1 LTDFLIFEKQ
11 RPKHSPYDP
20 TIGYAHPPTHPPARL
35 PLGDRG
41 FRYLP
46 ELVLLLLLGSMPLH
60 LIAQVPRQT
69 QLWVV
74 KKEFGYTN
82 EIRINNSSP
91 EISIVTLDENQ
102 SGPQTSL
109 IGDQKQIIK
118 KGSVWNSRYGF
129 TDYTNWWK
137 YPPETQGF
145 TGMMGGLYRNEVTPI
160 IFHQRKPVTCG
171 WIKAN
176 ATIDTGAELKK
187 TRADTRIMLRHASAY
202 GSENRGVRIAV
213 TAYYYDWMTGSGWVP
228 AGIIPPD
235 QITVLDQRLDC
246 NGQVILK
253 LGSGDFEVTPKVS
266 GNYQF
271 YEFVVTATPARDH
284 HRTWSYHPKLE
295 TAGSPP
301 AKPDRFNLFY
311 VTEND
316 GCICDSDP
324 RLDPNLGLFESTL
337 FKSDSVPVAAELFV
351 YNSYFLKFPNPFGSS
366 TNPDYNGI
374 RRERDADQL
383 LDAPFANIKIVK
395 SMYWD
400 DEWKAGRS
408 QVGGNNM
415 VIIRDA
421 PMIVFMHEL
430 GHNVGLRHRDPGPSL
445 MSEKPLT
452 PTSWKINR
460 AERVAFER

>member
-1 LTDFLIFEKQ
+1 
-11 RPKHSPYDP
+11 
-20 TIGYAHPPTHPPARL
+20 
-35 PLGDRG
+35 
-41 FRYLP
+41 
-46 ELVLLLLLGSMPLH
+46 MPLH
-60 LIAQVPRQT
+60 LLAQAPRQT
-69 QLWVV
+69 QLWVL
-74 KKEFGYTN
+74 KKEFGYKN

-91 EISIVTLDENQ
+91 EITIVTLDENQ
-102 SGPQTSL
+102 AGPLTDVV
-109 IGDQKQIIK
+109 GEQKEITK
-118 KGSVWNSRYGF
+118 KSFQYNNIYGL
-129 TDYTNWWK
+129 TDYTYWWK

-145 TGMMGGLYRNEVTPI
+145 TGMMGGLYRDDVIPYS
-160 IFHQRKPVTCG
+160 FHKRKPVTCG

-187 TRADTRIMLRHASAY
+187 TKADTRIMLRHASAY
-202 GSENRGVRIAV
+202 GSEKRGVRIAV

-228 AGIIPPD
+228 AGIIPPN

-253 LGSGDFEVTPKVS
+253 FGSGDFEVPPKVS
-266 GNYQF
+266 GSYQF

-301 AKPDRFNLFY
+301 YKPDRFNLFY
-311 VTEND
+311 VTDID

-351 YNSYFLKFPNPFGSS
+351 YNSYILKFPTPFGSS
-366 TNPDYNGI
+366 TNPDYNDI
-374 RRERDADQL
+374 RRERDANAL
-383 LDAPFANIKIVK
+383 LKSPFANIKIVK
-395 SMYWD
+395 SMYWED
-400 DEWKAGRS
+400 IWKDGWG

-415 VIIRDA
+415 LVIKDA
-421 PMIVFMHEL
+421 PMRVFMHEL
-430 GHNVGLRHRDPGPSL
+430 GHNVGLLHRDPGQNL

>member
-1 LTDFLIFEKQ
+1 
-11 RPKHSPYDP
+11 
-20 TIGYAHPPTHPPARL
+20 
-35 PLGDRG
+35 
-41 FRYLP
+41 
-46 ELVLLLLLGSMPLH
+46 
-60 LIAQVPRQT
+60 
-69 QLWVV
+69 
-74 KKEFGYTN
+74 
-82 EIRINNSSP
+82 
-91 EISIVTLDENQ
+91 
-102 SGPQTSL
+102 
-109 IGDQKQIIK
+109 
-118 KGSVWNSRYGF
+118 
-129 TDYTNWWK
+129 
-137 YPPETQGF
+137 
-145 TGMMGGLYRNEVTPI
+145 MMGGLYRNEVTPI

-266 GNYQF
+266 GSYQF

-324 RLDPNLGLFESTL
+324 RLDPSTGLSNLIEF
-337 FKSDSVPVAAELFV
+337 DSVPVAAELFV
-351 YNSYFLKFPNPFGSS
+351 YDSYFLKFPNPFGSS
-366 TNPDYNGI
+366 TNPDYCNI
-374 RRERDADQL
+374 MRRYDADAL
-383 LDAPFANIKIVK
+383 LAAPFADIKMVQSMYLDRKSKDGWSQIGGNKFIIVK
-395 SMYWD
+395 
-400 DEWKAGRS
+400 
-408 QVGGNNM
+408 
-415 VIIRDA
+415 DA
-421 PMIVFMHEL
+421 PRNVLMHEL
-430 GHNVGLRHRDPGPSL
+430 GHNLGLHHRNSSAANLMHERGPSTAW
-445 MSEKPLT
+445 E
-452 PTSWKINR
+452 INR

>member
-1 LTDFLIFEKQ
+1 MIRISTTHTARRAR
-11 RPKHSPYDP
+11 RPP
-20 TIGYAHPPTHPPARL
+20 RN
-35 PLGDRG
+35 RG

-46 ELVLLLLLGSMPLH
+46 ELILLLLLGAMPLH

-74 KKEFGYTN
+74 KKELGYTN

-91 EISIVTLDENQ
+91 EITIVTLDENQ
-102 SGPQTSL
+102 SGPQTDVV
-109 IGDQKQIIK
+109 GEQKEITKRSAIF
-118 KGSVWNSRYGF
+118 NNRYGL
-129 TDYTNWWK
+129 TDYTYWWK
-137 YPPETQGF
+137 YPPETQGL
-145 TGMMGGLYRNEVTPI
+145 TGMMGGLFRDEVIPY
-160 IFHQRKPVTCG
+160 IFHQPKPVTCG

-202 GSENRGVRIAV
+202 GAEKRGVRIAV

-228 AGIIPPD
+228 AGIIPPN

-266 GNYQF
+266 GSYQF

-324 RLDPNLGLFESTL
+324 RLDPSTGLSNLIEF
-337 FKSDSVPVAAELFV
+337 DSVPVAAELFV
-351 YNSYFLKFPNPFGSS
+351 YDSYFLKFPNPFGSS
-366 TNPDYNGI
+366 TNPDYCNI
-374 RRERDADQL
+374 KDMDHADAL
-383 LDAPFANIKIVK
+383 LNAPFADIKMVQ
-395 SMYWD
+395 SMYWSGK
-400 DEWKAGRS
+400 WKDGR
-408 QVGGNNM
+408 GFPGKN
-415 VIIRDA
+415 IIIIKDA
-421 PMIVFMHEL
+421 PSNVLIHEL
-430 GHNVGLRHRDPGPSL
+430 GHNLGLGHRNSFIGNLMHERGPSTAW
-445 MSEKPLT
+445 E
-452 PTSWKINR
+452 INR

>member
-1 LTDFLIFEKQ
+1 
-11 RPKHSPYDP
+11 
-20 TIGYAHPPTHPPARL
+20 
-35 PLGDRG
+35 
-41 FRYLP
+41 
-46 ELVLLLLLGSMPLH
+46 LLLLGSTPLH

-69 QLWVV
+69 QLWVL

-91 EISIVTLDENQ
+91 EITIVTLDENQ
-102 SGPQTSL
+102 VGPQNDVV
-109 IGDQKQIIK
+109 GEQKEITK
-118 KGSVWNSRYGF
+118 KSSQYNSRYGF

-145 TGMMGGLYRNEVTPI
+145 TGMMGGLYRNEVIPV

-202 GSENRGVRIAV
+202 GAEKRGVRIAV
-213 TAYYYDWMTGSGWVP
+213 TAYYYDWLTGSGWVP
-228 AGIIPPD
+228 AGMIPPD

-253 LGSGDFEVTPKVS
+253 LGRGDFEVTPKVS

-301 AKPDRFNLFY
+301 DKPDRFNLFY
-311 VTEND
+311 VTETD

-324 RLDPNLGLFESTL
+324 RLDPSTGLSNLIEF
-337 FKSDSVPVAAELFV
+337 DSVPVAA
-351 YNSYFLKFPNPFGSS
+351 
-366 TNPDYNGI
+366 
-374 RRERDADQL
+374 
-383 LDAPFANIKIVK
+383 
-395 SMYWD
+395 
-400 DEWKAGRS
+400 
-408 QVGGNNM
+408 
-415 VIIRDA
+415 
-421 PMIVFMHEL
+421 
-430 GHNVGLRHRDPGPSL
+430 
-445 MSEKPLT
+445 
-452 PTSWKINR
+452 
-460 AERVAFER
+460 

>member
-1 LTDFLIFEKQ
+1 
-11 RPKHSPYDP
+11 
-20 TIGYAHPPTHPPARL
+20 
-35 PLGDRG
+35 
-41 FRYLP
+41 
-46 ELVLLLLLGSMPLH
+46 MPLH
-60 LIAQVPRQT
+60 LLAQEPRQT
-69 QLWVV
+69 QLWVL
-74 KKEFGYTN
+74 KKEFGSTN

-91 EISIVTLDENQ
+91 EITIVTLDENQ
-102 SGPQTSL
+102 AGPQTEVV
-109 IGDQKQIIK
+109 GEQKETTKRSSQYNNI
-118 KGSVWNSRYGF
+118 YGL
-129 TDYTNWWK
+129 TDYTYWWK

-145 TGMMGGLYRNEVTPI
+145 TGMMGGLYRDDVIPY
-160 IFHQRKPVTCG
+160 IFHQRKPVICG

-187 TRADTRIMLRHASAY
+187 TRADTKIMLRHTSAY
-202 GSENRGVRIAV
+202 GSEKRGVRIAV
-213 TAYYYDWMTGSGWVP
+213 TAYYYDWVTGSGWVP

-266 GNYQF
+266 GSYQF

-301 AKPDRFNLFY
+301 YKPDRFNLFY

-366 TNPDYNGI
+366 TNPDYNNI
-374 RRERDADQL
+374 RRQKDADKL
-383 LDAPFANIKIVK
+383 VDATFANIKIVK

-415 VIIRDA
+415 VIIKDA

-430 GHNVGLRHRDPGPSL
+430 GHNVGLRHRDPGPNL

>member
-1 LTDFLIFEKQ
+1 
-11 RPKHSPYDP
+11 
-20 TIGYAHPPTHPPARL
+20 
-35 PLGDRG
+35 
-41 FRYLP
+41 
-46 ELVLLLLLGSMPLH
+46 MPIH
-60 LIAQVPRQT
+60 LIAQAPRQT
-69 QLWVV
+69 QLWVL

-91 EISIVTLDENQ
+91 EITIVTLDENQ
-102 SGPQTSL
+102 AGPLTDVV
-109 IGDQKQIIK
+109 GEQKEITK
-118 KGSVWNSRYGF
+118 KSSQHNNRYGF

-202 GSENRGVRIAV
+202 GSEKRGVRIAV

-266 GNYQF
+266 GSYQF

-284 HRTWSYHPKLE
+284 HRTWSYHPYL
-295 TAGSPP
+295 GFGRNPP
-301 AKPDRFNLFY
+301 FKHFYRLDLFSR
-311 VTEND
+311 TEVD

-324 RLDPNLGLFESTL
+324 RLAPNFGLFESKL
-337 FKSDSVPVAAELFV
+337 FESDSVSVAAELFV
-351 YNSYFLKFPNPFGSS
+351 YDAPKIVFPKPFDSIS
-366 TNPDYNGI
+366 NPDYC
-374 RRERDADQL
+374 
-383 LDAPFANIKIVK
+383 NIKDRKHAEALLAASFSDVKMVQSMKWGDVRPTGLGDLPGKNIIVIE
-395 SMYWD
+395 SCFQTTW
-400 DEWKAGRS
+400 
-408 QVGGNNM
+408 
-415 VIIRDA
+415 
-421 PMIVFMHEL
+421 MHEL
-430 GHNVGLRHRDPGPSL
+430 GHNVGLDHRDSSANNL
-445 MSEKPLT
+445 MNSFAS
-452 PTSWKINR
+452 PTKWKINR
-460 AERVAFER
+460 TERNAFEK

>member
-1 LTDFLIFEKQ
+1 MITHID
-11 RPKHSPYDP
+11 
-20 TIGYAHPPTHPPARL
+20 YAHRTRR
-35 PLGDRG
+35 PLRNRG
-41 FRYLP
+41 FLNLP
-46 ELVLLLLLGSMPLH
+46 ELILLLLLGLMPFH

-69 QLWVV
+69 QLWVLN
-74 KKEFGYTN
+74 KEFGYTN

-91 EISIVTLDENQ
+91 EITIVTLDEKQ
-102 SGPQTSL
+102 AGPQTDVV
-109 IGDQKQIIK
+109 GEQKEITK
-118 KGSVWNSRYGF
+118 KSSQFNDRYGF
-129 TDYTNWWK
+129 TDYTYWWK
-137 YPPETQGF
+137 YPPETQGV
-145 TGMMGGLYRNEVTPI
+145 TGMMGGLYRDDVTPY
-160 IFHQRKPVTCG
+160 IFHRSKPVTCG

-176 ATIDTGAELKK
+176 ATIHTGAELKK

-202 GSENRGVRIAV
+202 GSEKRGVRIAV
-213 TAYYYDWMTGSGWVP
+213 TAYYYDWVTGSGWVP
-228 AGIIPPD
+228 AGVIPPD

-301 AKPDRFNLFY
+301 YKPDRFNLFY
-311 VTEND
+311 LTEND

-324 RLDPNLGLFESTL
+324 RLDPDFGLFESTL

-366 TNPDYNGI
+366 TNPDYNDI
-374 RRERDADQL
+374 RRATDADKL
-383 LDAPFANIKIVK
+383 VDAPFANVKIVR

-400 DEWKAGRS
+400 DEWKAGRG

-415 VIIRDA
+415 VVIKDA

-430 GHNVGLRHRDPGPSL
+430 GHNVGLRH
-445 MSEKPLT
+445 
-452 PTSWKINR
+452 
-460 AERVAFER
+460 

>member
-1 LTDFLIFEKQ
+1 
-11 RPKHSPYDP
+11 
-20 TIGYAHPPTHPPARL
+20 
-35 PLGDRG
+35 
-41 FRYLP
+41 
-46 ELVLLLLLGSMPLH
+46 LLLLGLMPFH

-69 QLWVV
+69 QLWVL

-91 EISIVTLDENQ
+91 EITIVTLVEKQ
-102 SGPQTSL
+102 AGPQTDVV
-109 IGDQKQIIK
+109 GEQKEITK
-118 KGSVWNSRYGF
+118 KSSQYNNRYGF
-129 TDYTNWWK
+129 TDYTYWWK
-137 YPPETQGF
+137 YPPETQGV
-145 TGMMGGLYRNEVTPI
+145 TGMMGGLYRDDVIPY

-202 GSENRGVRIAV
+202 GSEKRGVRIAV
-213 TAYYYDWMTGSGWVP
+213 TAYYYDWVTGSGWVP
-228 AGIIPPD
+228 AGVIPPD

-271 YEFVVTATPARDH
+271 YEFVVTTTPARDH

-301 AKPDRFNLFY
+301 YKPDRFNLFY

-324 RLDPNLGLFESTL
+324 RLDPSTGLSNLIEF
-337 FKSDSVPVAAELFV
+337 DSVPVAAELFL

-366 TNPDYNGI
+366 TNPDYNNI
-374 RRERDADQL
+374 RRQEDADAL
-383 LDAPFANIKIVK
+383 LNAPFADIKIVE

-400 DEWKAGRS
+400 NKGKDGRAQIS
-408 QVGGNNM
+408 GNSM
-415 VIIRDA
+415 VIIKGA
-421 PMIVFMHEL
+421 PMNVFMHEL
-430 GHNVGLRHRDPGPSL
+430 GHNVGLRHRDSSTANLMHASGPSTAW
-445 MSEKPLT
+445 E
-452 PTSWKINR
+452 INR